1 MRNGEKNMIQNPIF
15 KGFNPDPCV
24 CRKGDDYYAAVS
36 SFEWFPGIPIY
47 HSKDLKNWEL
57 YTHVL
62 TDDKEVD
69 LKKLPSAK
77 GIWAPCL
84 TYCKEEDLFYV
95 VYGVMN
101 SMNARYFD
109 VDNFVIT
116 AKDIKGPWSKPVY
129 LHSSGFD
136 ASMFHD
142 DDGKKYVVSLE
153 WETRAGYE
161 KPGFISIVEYD
172 PVKKEIV
179 GYPRPMWCG
188 GTDRGCI
195 EAPHLTKRGGYYY
208 IMCAEGGTGYN
219 HCVTMGRSKNVW
231 GPYERDPKNPIVT
244 SSPNESNERHDPDH
258 LKPKYF
264 NPDSILQKSGHGSY
278 VETQNGEVYLMHL
291 CARPF
296 VPELRCTLGRETAIQ
311 KMMWTEDG
319 WLRMAD
325 GSNFAKMEVEEANL
339 PEVKLSQVPSF
350 DDFEGEELGNWYYA
364 PRIMPQSFADV
375 KARPGYVRIRGQE
388 ARTSLN
394 KVSILARKLT
404 SVYATI
410 TTKMDFKP
418 EIHQHS
424 AGLILY
430 YDNMNYVNLR
440 KYYSETLGQSAL
452 SIIQLDNGEK
462 EEFLNTR
469 IPVDDREVYLRLC
482 IRGRQSWFEWGYD
495 GEHFEKI
502 GKVFDTTKYSDEYCK
517 YGEFTGAFV
526 GLTCADRMKHSHYAD
541 FDFFDYEA
549 DESKPVD

>member
-1 MRNGEKNMIQNPIF
+1 MIQNPIF

-296 VPELRCTLGRETAIQ
+296 VPELRCTLGRETALQ